1 MLLQVFILSGVLL
14 MIRSQVYD
22 DHDKRQILFPEGCP
36 APCFMGIRPGIT
48 GVEEAIHILKSS
60 GWTANIQIQ
69 PTSRWVIVQWNQ
81 RAPAW
86 LLPHDSSNNLAL
98 ATRSSQVEEIHLPT
112 SLDLSE
118 VELLMGRSDSNEV
131 TIFRGM
137 GEGQFIPV
145 LDYTAAYRRYSML
158 VALTQNCNGTA
169 HVSHNSPD
177 VVVRYYA
184 DMSVLDDLL
193 KQFHDSWREVRRMK
207 C

>member
-1 MLLQVFILSGVLL
+1 MLIPIFLFSSALL
-14 MIRSQVYD
+14 IIRSQSYD
-22 DHDKRQILFPEGCP
+22 DRQQRQLLFPDGCP

-60 GWTANIQIQ
+60 GWTADIQIQ

-86 LLPHDSSNNLAL
+86 LLTDDSSNNLAL
-98 ATRSSQVEEIHLPT
+98 ATRDSRVEEIHIPT
-112 SLDLSE
+112 SLGLSE
-118 VELLMGRSDSNEV
+118 VELLMGRSDSYEV

-158 VALTQNCNGTA
+158 VAISETCKRRSQDQ
-169 HVSHNSPD
+169 P
-177 VVVRYYA
+177 
-184 DMSVLDDLL
+184 
-193 KQFHDSWREVRRMK
+193 QFA
-207 C
+207 